1 MPLLPLYVDM
11 DGSLIRSDLLIESA
25 LKLLKGSLGNI
36 FMLLG
41 WLMQGKAHLKARIAA
56 RVELEAGTLPF
67 NPDVLD
73 LLRAARAAG
82 RKVVLATASHARY
95 ANAVAAHLGLF
106 DAVLASTETQ
116 NLSGA
121 AKLAAIQQHAK
132 GPFAYVGNEAVDLL
146 IWRQAAGAVVV
157 TASQSL
163 LAQAR
168 LAAPAVQWVPVPAA
182 GIVGWARALRLHQWA
197 KNLLLFMPALPL
209 TAVLQPSTWL
219 ALCSAFVCFGLC
231 ASSVYLLNDLLDL
244 ESDRAHTRKRNRPI
258 PAGKIPILHA
268 CALFPVLLL
277 VAFALALAT
286 LPWQFVAV
294 LALYW
299 MSTMAYSFDLKRRVL
314 VDIMTL
320 ASLYTIRIL
329 AGSAVIL
336 VAPSFW
342 ILVFSMF
349 LFLSL
354 AAAKRYVELLETQRH
369 DHGKVIG
376 RGYYVTDMPF
386 VLALGLASGLISVLI
401 FALYV
406 NDPAARLHMQQPYA
420 LWLVCPLLLY
430 WISRVWLKASRNE
443 LHDDPVVF
451 AVTDR
456 ISQIVALLGL
466 LLVLVA
472 ARG

>member
-82 RKVVLATASHARY
+82 RKVVLATASHVRY

-168 LAAPAVQWVPVPAA
+168 QAAPVVQWVPVPAP
-182 GIVGWARALRLHQWA
+182 GIVDWARALRLHQWA

-244 ESDRAHTRKRNRPI
+244 ESDRAHARKRNRPI

-277 VAFALALAT
+277 LAFALALAT

-336 VAPSFW
+336 FAPSFW

-354 AAAKRYVELLETQRH
+354 ASAKRYVELLETQNRER
-369 DHGKVIG
+369 GKVTG

>member
-82 RKVVLATASHARY
+82 RKVVLATASHVRY

-168 LAAPAVQWVPVPAA
+168 QAAPVVQWVPVPAP
-182 GIVGWARALRLHQWA
+182 GIVDWARALRLHQWA

-244 ESDRAHTRKRNRPI
+244 ESDRAHARKRNRPI

-277 VAFALALAT
+277 LAFALALAT

-314 VDIMTL
+314 VDVMTL

-336 VAPSFW
+336 FAPSFW

-354 AAAKRYVELLETQRH
+354 ASAKRYVELLETQNRER
-369 DHGKVIG
+369 GKVTG

-430 WISRVWLKASRNE
+430 WISRVWLKATRNE

-466 LLVLVA
+466 LLVLFA